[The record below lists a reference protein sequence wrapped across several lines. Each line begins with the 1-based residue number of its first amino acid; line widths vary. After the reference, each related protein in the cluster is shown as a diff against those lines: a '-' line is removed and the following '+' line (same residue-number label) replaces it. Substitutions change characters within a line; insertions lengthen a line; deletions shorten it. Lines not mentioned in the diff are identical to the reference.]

1 MWSAKYEKELDKN
14 PLMANT
20 ILKIINRIV
29 MAIFKKIKFQI
40 FTLVLFLIC
49 FQFILSFISFYS
61 IKNINSALEDVFTKK
76 LPAID
81 NLVQADRD
89 FQQALVAE
97 RTLLIENIDKKVIDQ
112 QIKDFAK
119 NKGQV
124 LERFS
129 VYEKTAELPEELLLI
144 KDFHIKYK
152 LWSDYIGKNLGFTKG
167 DFSKSKEANIDASL
181 VGAANLFEASR
192 GDMDKLQELVL
203 NDADLKYKNAQVIYE
218 NSINKLITFLMS
230 CLIISAVVSF
240 LIVKSLTA
248 KIAATVNLIYGNTE
262 ELNSISTNLND
273 KSVELSSIAQ
283 EQSSSV
289 EETSSSLH
297 EISQMVKKNTDVAV
311 SSAQMVETSKTQ
323 LDSGISLIFKLAERI
338 KDVNSA
344 STELSKS
351 VEENHAR
358 LSDILAVFN
367 QIQNKTSVINDIVF
381 QTKLLSFNASVE
393 AARAGEHGK
402 GFSVVAEEIGGLA
415 QQSGKSANE
424 ISSDLDT
431 SYTSISGIIQ
441 RSKDEV
447 FSAVTNNKK
456 LIDDCLK
463 LSVDCEEVLK
473 KMGSMFETISNS
485 SNEIAVASKEQN
497 AGVEEINTAVQE
509 ISDSNQVTAQRSHD
523 VEGLA
528 RNIGQISV
536 VLNESVEELN
546 KMI

>member
-1 MWSAKYEKELDKN
+1 
-14 PLMANT
+14 
-20 ILKIINRIV
+20 
-29 MAIFKKIKFQI
+29 MAIFNKIKFQI
-40 FTLVLFLIC
+40 FSLVIFLIA

-61 IKNINSALEDVFTKK
+61 IKNINSALEDVFSKK

-97 RTLLIENIDKKVIDQ
+97 RTLLIENIDQKVIDQ

-119 NKGQV
+119 NKKQV
-124 LERFS
+124 IERFS
-129 VYEKTAELPEELLLI
+129 VYEKTAELPEELTII
-144 KDFHIKYK
+144 KNFQAKYK
-152 LWSDYIGKNLGFTKG
+152 LWSDFVEKNLTFTRG
-167 DFSKSKEANIDASL
+167 DFSKDKAANINSSLEGAASL
-181 VGAANLFEASR
+181 FESSR
-192 GDMDKLQELVL
+192 GDMDKLQEMVL
-203 NDADLKYKNAQVIYE
+203 NDADLKYKDAQVVYQS
-218 NSINKLITFLMS
+218 SINRLVIFLLS
-230 CLIISAVVSF
+230 CLIISGVVSF
-240 LIVKSLTA
+240 LIVRGLTK
-248 KIAATVNLIYGNTE
+248 KIADTVNLIHGNTQ
-262 ELNSISTNLND
+262 ELNSISTTLND

-323 LDSGISLIFKLAERI
+323 LNSGIDLIYQLAQRI
-338 KDVNSA
+338 KDVNQA

-351 VEENHAR
+351 VEDNHAR
-358 LSDILAVFN
+358 LSDILSVFN
-367 QIQNKTSVINDIVF
+367 QIQTKTSVINDIVF

-415 QQSGKSANE
+415 EQSGKSANE
-424 ISSDLDT
+424 ISTDLDT

-463 LSVDCEEVLK
+463 LSVDCEVVLK
-473 KMGSMFETISNS
+473 KMESMFETISNS

-509 ISDSNQVTAQRSHD
+509 ISDSNQITASRSHD

-528 RNIGQISV
+528 RNVGQISV
-536 VLNESVEELN
+536 VLTESIEELN